1 MDREAISEGVTVDG
15 ADCLDVL
22 TPAMSIL
29 HPGSPDPFG
38 LLCMYTGIKNMQTL

>member
-29 HPGSPDPFG
+29 HPGSQRLWEFTV
-38 LLCMYTGIKNMQTL
+38 LLVYLGREAI